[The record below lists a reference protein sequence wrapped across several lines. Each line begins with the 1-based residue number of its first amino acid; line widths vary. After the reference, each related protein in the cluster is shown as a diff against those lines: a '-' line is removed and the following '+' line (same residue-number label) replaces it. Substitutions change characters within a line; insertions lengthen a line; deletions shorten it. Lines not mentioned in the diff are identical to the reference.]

1 MARINFDKMIRGVDW
16 SPNGKKIICADEK
29 AKIRLLDTASLREL
43 DAYSGIP
50 AKNNK
55 NSKGF
60 V

>member
-1 MARINFDKMIRGVDW
+1 MIRGVDW

-43 DAYSGIP
+43 GAYSGIP
-50 AKNNK
+50 AKKNK